1 MRNPQ
6 EEDDELRRCFAELE
20 SFVLLVAASK
30 GGVGK
35 STLAIHL
42 AVLVHLMEIRTVIL
56 DTDIEDEQQSCV
68 MWAGTRK
75 GPGPDVV
82 KVAPSRLAKALIAMK
97 QKGYRFIVIDTPGR
111 DMVST
116 KAALDRAD
124 FMVTPSLPSPLDLRG
139 TAPIRRLWS
148 VSTTPAAIVLNGVTR
163 ENVPRTQRYI
173 DQYAEQGIVLP
184 AVVGRRVQYIDSL
197 ERGLGVSEYRPG
209 DVGDRE
215 TCRLLLAIF
224 AEIARRKA

>member
-6 EEDDELRRCFAELE
+6 EEDELRRCFAALE
-20 SFVLLVAASK
+20 SFVLLVAATK

-35 STLAIHL
+35 SSLAIHL
-42 AVLVHLMEIRTVIL
+42 AVLVHLMEIKTVIL
-56 DTDIEDEQQSCV
+56 DTDIEDAQQSCI
-68 MWAGTRK
+68 MWAGTRTR
-75 GPGPDVV
+75 PGPDVV
-82 KVAPSRLAKALIAMK
+82 KVAPTRLVDALAAMRRR
-97 QKGYRFIVIDTPGR
+97 GYRFIVIDTPGH

-116 KAALDRAD
+116 KAALDLAD
-124 FMVTPSLPSPLDLRG
+124 FMVTPSQPSPLDLRG

-148 VSTTPAAIVLNGVTR
+148 VSKTPAAIVLNGVSR

-209 DVGDRE
+209 DIGDRE